1 MTDTGASV
9 PPSDDPKPSTAE
21 PEAKAEGDDDTQG
34 YGWDAEFDKTAF
46 ADDDIPSDVLGEGDE
61 ADETTSDDNNSPPT
75 PTETPSSGQT
85 ADPAPP
91 PSARPPVPE
100 GFASWED
107 ALAAVKA
114 ATRAPA
120 PQAAPPSRL
129 PSLPHDEDNLVRELA
144 DALIATPPEHKASV
158 LSRAPAEL
166 QNKAIQRLDAVDKA
180 VTRFRNDPIGFAR
193 DIAARTAEEV
203 MENSPFAARFRWV
216 ERQLQQQVGEKFFTE
231 KKLVGED
238 RTAFASLVKRGVD
251 PDLASQ
257 IVAERKEL
265 ARLKGTEGKVG
276 EKQRQIDAQKNNAR
290 AQQDGKGRG
299 RAPDLEKAKRVELKA
314 AGTDVIKIAAVHE
327 KYDRLQN

>member
-1 MTDTGASV
+1 MADTSASV

-21 PEAKAEGDDDTQG
+21 PKAKAEGADEPQS
-34 YGWDAEFDKTAF
+34 YGWDAEFDKTEF
-46 ADDDIPSDVLGEGDE
+46 ADDELPSDTLGEGDE
-61 ADETTSDDNNSPPT
+61 NADSTSDENNSPPT
-75 PTETPSSGQT
+75 PTETPSSEQP
-85 ADPAPP
+85 ADPAPAP
-91 PSARPPVPE
+91 AGRPPVPE
-100 GFASWED
+100 GFASWEE

-114 ATRAPA
+114 VRAPA

-129 PSLPHDEDNLVRELA
+129 PALPHDEDDLVRELA
-144 DALIATPPEHKASV
+144 DTLIATPPEHKASV

-166 QNKAIQRLDAVDKA
+166 QSKAIQRLDAVDKA

-216 ERQLQQQVGEKFFTE
+216 EKQLQQQVGEKFFAE

-299 RAPDLEKAKRVELKA
+299 RAPDLEKAKKAELKA
-314 AGTDVIKIAAVHE
+314 AGTNILKIAAVHE